1 MAEVHY
7 AKLLTFKRERISFK
21 NFGQYKLRRYLTR
34 KTHFPER
41 PYKVRLDLVLHAADG
56 GSSGKRPRVGEPVQ
70 YEFQSK
76 KMVAMRMSDVN
87 RDEILATL
95 GEPVDQILRMLDRQK
110 SINEDGI
117 VLAVNQ
123 RNGVGNPGQ
132 IFRAWRKSLS
142 DTRTLLRQ
150 DLPIQVHHK
159 IVPPLWFRIS
169 TLIALNFF

>member
-1 MAEVHY
+1 
-7 AKLLTFKRERISFK
+7 
-21 NFGQYKLRRYLTR
+21 
-34 KTHFPER
+34 
-41 PYKVRLDLVLHAADG
+41 
-56 GSSGKRPRVGEPVQ
+56 
-70 YEFQSK
+70 
-76 KMVAMRMSDVN
+76 MRMSDVN
-87 RDEILATL
+87 TNEILTTL

-123 RNGVGNPGQ
+123 RNGVGNPSQ

-150 DLPIQVHHK
+150 DLPIQVRHK

-169 TLIALNFF
+169 TLIAVKFF